1 MVNATETL
9 VYKGSIVEAITEAR
23 SQKKLFVVYI
33 SGEDENS
40 ILLEQSTWMDQNVH
54 EVITRCCI
62 FLHLIQG
69 SVDASQFSAIY
80 PQNSIPSISSI
91 GLNGVLLWH
100 HEGYINAENLGES
113 IEKSLATLHL
123 QETATTLLTA
133 ALASQST
140 APVTGASASSSS
152 TEGGPTMSTAA
163 RATQSPAPVS
173 GTSAASPSIEDAP
186 TVSDTPLA
194 SSSMEPRFPVSTPT
208 TSSDKKL
215 VPSNSQ
221 LSCDREAVAA
231 EEECQQRDNAKS
243 VSTSEEAPSVKAL
256 VHEAMKGKAES
267 SATSSTEKK
276 TQSDGI
282 TKDVVKSVEV
292 HLNIRMPNGTS
303 LQIKLVKS
311 DALRSVKH
319 FIDEQQDIQANS
331 YNLAVPYPRK
341 LFNEEDM
348 DKTLSELGFAN
359 RETVIVVPHQSSRSF
374 RSQPASNNSI
384 NRSQNTSNEDS
395 TSYFGYLRRFLSYV
409 NPLSYIWGNT
419 GSDNLNRTTNSA
431 DQNPLPGEGTSQSS
445 QSPVNMRER
454 TASRSFGSN
463 IHTLRHDEGTE
474 PSHDRNTFW
483 NGNSTQFGSSD
494 QQ

>member
-9 VYKGSIVEAITEAR
+9 VYKGSIIEAITEAR
-23 SQKKLFVVYI
+23 NQKKLFVVYI

-80 PQNSIPSISSI
+80 PQNSIPSISAI

-100 HEGYINAENLGES
+100 HEGYINAENLREN

-123 QETATTLLTA
+123 QETAATLLTA
-133 ALASQST
+133 ALASQSS
-140 APVTGASASSSS
+140 ASVSGASAGSSS
-152 TEGGPTMSTAA
+152 TDSGPTMSTAA
-163 RATQSPAPVS
+163 RATQSPALVS
-173 GTSAASPSIEDAP
+173 ETSAASPSIEGAP
-186 TVSDTPLA
+186 TVSDKPST
-194 SSSMEPRFPVSTPT
+194 SSSMEPRSPVPAPT
-208 TSSDKKL
+208 TSSDKKV
-215 VPSNSQ
+215 VPSNTQ
-221 LSCDREAVAA
+221 LSSDREAVAA
-231 EEECQQRDNAKS
+231 EEECQQKDNAKS
-243 VSTSEEAPSVKAL
+243 VSTSKEAPSVKAL
-256 VHEAMKGKAES
+256 VHEAMKEKAES

-276 TQSDGI
+276 EKSDEI
-282 TKDVVKSVEV
+282 TKDVVKSGEV

-311 DALRSVKH
+311 DTLRSVKH
-319 FIDEQQDIQANS
+319 FLDEQQDIRANS

-374 RSQPASNNSI
+374 RSQPTSNDSI
-384 NRSQNTSNEDS
+384 NRSENTSDEDS

-409 NPLSYIWGNT
+409 NPLSYFGGNT
-419 GSDNLNRTTNSA
+419 GSDNLNRTTNN
-431 DQNPLPGEGTSQSS
+431 QNPLPREGTSQSS
-445 QSPVNMRER
+445 QSSVNMRER

-474 PSHDRNTFW
+474 PSRDRNTFW